1 MNELSTSDNALI
13 APIEQATMIA
23 HTLTWARVNSGTHN
37 VAGLGT
43 MASLLADAFSVLP
56 GDLALVDPQPAETI
70 DAQGNCVSVPTGRHM
85 VLRVRPDAKRR
96 VLLTGHMDTVYAADD
111 PFQHCEWLDDH
122 RLRGPGVLDMK
133 SGLKTCFKPSKTAL
147 IVSIGGEDWSFI
159 RPV

>member
-56 GDLALVDPQPAETI
+56 GDLALVDP
-70 DAQGNCVSVPTGRHM
+70 
-85 VLRVRPDAKRR
+85 
-96 VLLTGHMDTVYAADD
+96 
-111 PFQHCEWLDDH
+111 
-122 RLRGPGVLDMK
+122 
-133 SGLKTCFKPSKTAL
+133 
-147 IVSIGGEDWSFI
+147 
-159 RPV
+159 